1 MKAAVGPRADPL
13 AERLLG
19 VDPRTGEMRD
29 ARVGDLGR
37 FLRAGD
43 LVVVNDAATLPGSL
57 VGTSSRGEPI
67 EARLAQPLGEN
78 RFVALLFGAGDHR
91 QRTED
96 RPPPPPLAEGSVI
109 AFGDDLEA
117 VVERVSPVSAR
128 LVEIAFSARGA
139 ALWTALYRHGRPVQ
153 YAYVPA
159 PLALWDVQTRYA
171 SRPIAAEMP
180 SAGRPLAWELL
191 FDLARRGVRFA
202 RVTHAAGLSSTGDP
216 ALDARLPLPEH
227 FEIPE
232 ATVRAVSEAR
242 RAGGRVVAVGT
253 TVTRAL
259 EGAARL
265 AGGKLVA
272 GAGVTD
278 LVLGPEHVRA
288 VVDGLFTGMHE
299 PSESH
304 FRLLGAFAP
313 EGVLARAH
321 AHAEAAGYLTHEFGD
336 SMLLLAG

>member
-1 MKAAVGPRADPL
+1 VKAQAGPRSAPL

-19 VDPRTGEMRD
+19 VDPQTGEMKD
-29 ARVGDLGR
+29 ATVGDLGR
-37 FLRAGD
+37 FLRSGD

-57 VGTSSRGEPI
+57 AGTSGGEPI
-67 EARLAQPLGEN
+67 EVRLAQPLGED
-78 RFVALLFGAGDHR
+78 RFLALLFGAGDHR

-96 RPPPPPLAEGSVI
+96 RPRPPPVGEGSVI
-109 AFGDDLEA
+109 ALGPDLLA
-117 VVERVSPVSAR
+117 VIERVSPLSAR
-128 LVEIAFSARGA
+128 LVEIRFSARGA
-139 ALWTALYRHGRPVQ
+139 ALWAALYRHGRPVQ
-153 YAYVPA
+153 YAYVPEK
-159 PLALWDVQTRYA
+159 LALWDVQTRYA
-171 SRPIAAEMP
+171 TRPLCAEMP

-191 FDLARRGVRFA
+191 LDLARRGVRLA
-202 RVTHAAGLSSTGDP
+202 YVTHAAGLSSTGDP

-227 FEIPE
+227 FEIPV
-232 ATVRAVSEAR
+232 ATARAVRET
-242 RAGGRVVAVGT
+242 RASGGRVVAVGT

-265 AGGKLVA
+265 GGGALGA

-278 LVLGPEHVRA
+278 LVLGPGHVRA

-299 PSESH
+299 PTESH

-313 EGVLARAH
+313 ERVLERAH

-336 SMLLLAG
+336 SMLILAG

>member
-1 MKAAVGPRADPL
+1 MKAQNAPRSDPL

-19 VDPRTGEMRD
+19 VDPGTGQMSD
-29 ARVGDLGR
+29 TTVGNLGR

-57 VGTSSRGEPI
+57 AGRSAEGAPI

-78 RFVALLFGAGDHR
+78 RFLALLFGAGDHR

-96 RPPPPPLAEGSVI
+96 RPPPPPLGEGAVLSFGPELTAVI
-109 AFGDDLEA
+109 
-117 VVERVSPVSAR
+117 ERVSPLSAR
-128 LVEIAFSARGA
+128 LVEIAFLSRGA
-139 ALWTALYRHGRPVQ
+139 SLWAALYRHGRPVQ

-171 SRPIAAEMP
+171 SRPLSAEMP

-191 FDLARRGVRFA
+191 LDLARRGVRLA
-202 RVTHAAGLSSTGDP
+202 QVTHAAGLSSTGDP

-232 ATVRAVSEAR
+232 ATARAVQETKAR
-242 RAGGRVVAVGT
+242 GGRVVAVGT

-259 EGAARL
+259 EGAALLGGGALR
-265 AGGKLVA
+265 AGS
-272 GAGVTD
+272 GVTD
-278 LVLGPEHVRA
+278 LVLGPGHVRA

-299 PSESH
+299 PTESH

-313 EGVLARAH
+313 EAVLARAH
-321 AHAEAAGYLTHEFGD
+321 AHAEAAGYSTHEFGD
-336 SMLLLAG
+336 SMLILS

>member
-1 MKAAVGPRADPL
+1 VKAQAGPRSDPL

-19 VDPRTGEMRD
+19 VDPRSGAMKD
-29 ARVGDLGR
+29 ATVGDLGR

-57 VGTSSRGEPI
+57 AGTSGGEAI
-67 EARLAQPLGEN
+67 EVRLAQPLGEN
-78 RFVALLFGAGDHR
+78 RFLALLFGAGDHR

-96 RPPPPPLAEGSVI
+96 RPRPPPVGEGSAI
-109 AFGDDLEA
+109 AFGPDLLA
-117 VVERVSPVSAR
+117 VIERVSPVSAR

-139 ALWTALYRHGRPVQ
+139 ALWAALYRHGRPVQ

-159 PLALWDVQTRYA
+159 KLALWDVQTRYA
-171 SRPIAAEMP
+171 SRPVSAEMP

-191 FDLARRGVRFA
+191 LDLARRGVRLA
-202 RVTHAAGLSSTGDP
+202 HVTHAAGLSSTGDP

-227 FEIPE
+227 FEIPV
-232 ATVRAVSEAR
+232 ATARAVRET
-242 RAGGRVVAVGT
+242 RASGGRVVAVGT

-265 AGGKLVA
+265 GGGALGA

-278 LVLGPEHVRA
+278 LVLGPGHVRA

-299 PSESH
+299 PTESH

-313 EGVLARAH
+313 ARVLERAH

-336 SMLLLAG
+336 SMLILAG